1 MSDAVGAET
10 PEATGLTP
18 GPSAGP
24 SVGRV
29 LANASLI
36 LTIAALASRLL
47 GWIRLL
53 VIGSQFGASEDL
65 DAYFAAF
72 RIPDAIFQLVVAG
85 ALSAALIPVFSTYR
99 ARENEREAWRLAS
112 SVINLVLIALVAFSL
127 VMALL
132 APWVVP
138 IIAPGFDAETT
149 ELTVRLT
156 RLMLLSP
163 VFVGM
168 GAVVSGLL
176 NSYGRFGVPA
186 VAPLVYNLAII
197 GAAVVLAPSLGV
209 EGLAIGV
216 VIGSMLHLA
225 IQLPQLRRVG
235 HYDLTIGLGHPG
247 VRKVAWLMGP
257 RLLGLAAGQVNFVAS
272 TILAS
277 NLGVGAV
284 TAYNY
289 AYQLGQIPVGVL
301 GVSVAIALFP
311 TFSRDAA
318 LGRIADI
325 RRQLSTSL
333 RILIFLAA
341 PLTAT
346 LIVLARPIAAVFF
359 QYGLFTYAAAERTA
373 GALVFFSIGLSAHIV
388 VHVLTRAF
396 YAMQD
401 TRIPVLW
408 AIIAVAINVPL
419 MTILSGPMGIE
430 GLALALSISASLEVI
445 GLALALRRRIESI
458 DERTVLRSALRS
470 TVAAVVAG
478 AVMFAGLAGAQAWFA
493 ALLDNGVGRVLV
505 LLVLVAAGAG
515 VYLLAAIA
523 MRSDELGQVRR
534 YLFHRGP
541 AEAA

>member
-1 MSDAVGAET
+1 VSDAVGVET
-10 PEATGLTP
+10 PPEG
-18 GPSAGP
+18 SGP

-36 LTIAALASRLL
+36 LTLAALASRLL

-53 VIGSQFGASEDL
+53 VIGSQFGASADL

-85 ALSAALIPVFSTYR
+85 ALSAALIPVFSSYR
-99 ARENEREAWRLAS
+99 AREDEREAWRLAS
-112 SVINLVLIALVAFSL
+112 SVINLVLIALAVFSL
-127 VMALL
+127 VMAIL

-138 IIAPGFDAETT
+138 IIAPGFDAQTT

-163 VFVGM
+163 VFIGM

-197 GAAVVLAPSLGV
+197 VAAVVLAPILGV

-216 VIGSMLHLA
+216 VAGSILHLA
-225 IQLPQLRRVG
+225 IQLPQLRGVAR

-257 RLLGLAAGQVNFVAS
+257 RLFGLAAGQVNFVAS

-277 NLGVGAV
+277 NLGLGAA

-289 AYQLGQIPVGVL
+289 AFQLSQIPVGVL
-301 GVSVAIALFP
+301 GVSVAVALFP
-311 TFSRDAA
+311 TFSRHAA
-318 LGRIADI
+318 LGRIAEI
-325 RRQLSTSL
+325 RRQLSTSM

-341 PLTAT
+341 PLTAIM
-346 LIVLARPIAAVFF
+346 IVLARPIAAVFF
-359 QYGLFTYAAAERTA
+359 QYGLFSDAAAERTA
-373 GALVFFSIGLSAHIV
+373 GALVFFSIGLTGHIV

-408 AIIAVAINVPL
+408 AVIAVAINVPL
-419 MTILSGPMGIE
+419 MAILSGPMGVE

-445 GLALALRRRIESI
+445 GLALALRRRIDSI
-458 DERTVLRSALRS
+458 DEGTILRSAVRS
-470 TVAAVVAG
+470 ALAATVAAL
-478 AVMFAGLAGAQAWFA
+478 VMLGGLAGAQEWFGS
-493 ALLDNGVGRVLV
+493 LLANGAGRVLM
-505 LLVLVAAGAG
+505 LLVLAAAGTA
-515 VYLLAAIA
+515 VYLLAAMA
-523 MRSDELGQVRR
+523 LRSDELGQVRR
-534 YLFHRGP
+534 YLLHRG
-541 AEAA
+541 AAKEAA

>member
-1 MSDAVGAET
+1 VSDAVGVET
-10 PEATGLTP
+10 PPEA
-18 GPSAGP
+18 SGP

-36 LTIAALASRLL
+36 LTVAALASRLL

-53 VIGSQFGASEDL
+53 VIGSQFGASADL

-85 ALSAALIPVFSTYR
+85 ALSAALIPVFSSYR
-99 ARENEREAWRLAS
+99 ARDDEREAWHLAS
-112 SVINLVLIALVAFSL
+112 SVINLVLIALAAFSL
-127 VMALL
+127 VMAIL

-138 IIAPGFDAETT
+138 IIAPGFDAATT
-149 ELTVRLT
+149 EQTIRLT
-156 RLMLLSP
+156 RIMLLSP

-186 VAPLVYNLAII
+186 LAPLVYNLAII
-197 GAAVVLAPSLGV
+197 AAAVVLAPTLGV
-209 EGLAIGV
+209 EGLAVGV
-216 VIGSMLHLA
+216 VAGSFLHLA
-225 IQLPQLRRVG
+225 IQLPQLRKLAG

-257 RLLGLAAGQVNFVAS
+257 RLLGLAAGQVNFIVS

-289 AYQLGQIPVGVL
+289 AYQLSQIPVGVL
-301 GVSVAIALFP
+301 GVSVAVALFP

-318 LGRIADI
+318 LGRIGEI

-333 RILIFLAA
+333 RLLIFLAA
-341 PLTAT
+341 PLMAAT
-346 LIVLARPIAAVFF
+346 IVLARPIAAVFF
-359 QYGLFTYAAAERTA
+359 QYGLFSNAATERTA
-373 GALVFFSIGLSAHIV
+373 GALVFFSFGLAGHIV

-396 YAMQD
+396 YAMHD
-401 TRIPVLW
+401 TRVPVLW
-408 AIIAVAINVPL
+408 AVIAVAINVPL
-419 MTILSGPMGIE
+419 MAILSGPMGVE
-430 GLALALSISASLEVI
+430 GLALALSISATLEVI
-445 GLALALRRRIESI
+445 GLAWALRRRIDSI
-458 DERTVLRSALRS
+458 DEVRVLRSAFRS
-470 TVAAVVAG
+470 A
-478 AVMFAGLAGAQAWFA
+478 LA
-493 ALLDNGVGRVLV
+493 ALLAGFAMFGGLAAAKVWVPDLLANGAGRVLI
-505 LLVLVAAGAG
+505 LLVLVAVGAA
-515 VYLLAAIA
+515 VYLLAALA
-523 MRSDELGQVRR
+523 MRSDELAQVRR
-534 YLFHRGP
+534 YFSRRRA